1 MRSPFPLPLL
11 PGDEEP
17 LVELG
22 TIFHALYQRAR
33 YDLSLDYTQPPVPP
47 VRDEDATWAWE
58 QLDVHHRQ

>member
-47 VRDEDATWAWE
+47 IRFDPSAKSSISRRRTASP
-58 QLDVHHRQ
+58 